1 MEKRSAPESTPGPP
15 AEPAL
20 PDSALL
26 VKDEAA
32 GSDGIDG
39 DAEAVVS
46 ASDGEGSPRED
57 NIPKAVAREKQGEE
71 EELTKHTPEV
81 RTAIY
86 REMAEQKKEKE
97 DRRRANL
104 PKERDFEKEQV
115 RMEQGKR
122 RPWCGCRLRSIRA

>member
-1 MEKRSAPESTPGPP
+1 MR
-15 AEPAL
+15 
-20 PDSALL
+20 
-26 VKDEAA
+26 DETA
-32 GSDGIDG
+32 GSYGNDG
-39 DAEAVVS
+39 DAEAVAK
-46 ASDGEGSPRED
+46 ASNGEGSSREGD
-57 NIPKAVAREKQGEE
+57 PPKAAAREKQGEE

-104 PKERDFEKEQV
+104 PRERVFEKEQV
-115 RMEQGKR
+115 RVEQGKR